1 MIGELIAELRKD
13 LRLKQTDVAAHLG
26 VSPGTVSNYECG
38 RYEPDLETVR
48 QLSKLFNVTSD
59 YLLELSESKYTAL
72 QLKRTF
78 GSDSTLEDCLSVLQC
93 LDKTDQRALEIVIQA
108 FKEKYDAQGEL
119 LRGKKQK
126 SHT

>member
-13 LRLKQTDVAAHLG
+13 QRLKQRDVAEVLC
-26 VSPGTVSNYECG
+26 VSTGTISNYECG

-59 YLLELSESKYTAL
+59 YLLELSDNKYTAL
-72 QLKRTF
+72 QLQRTF
-78 GSDSTLEDCLSVLQC
+78 GRHSTLEDCLCVLQH
-93 LDKTDQRALEIVIQA
+93 LDRADQRALEVVIWT

-119 LRGKKQK
+119 SREQK
-126 SHT
+126 RTNHA